1 MGFTSKMRDYLR
13 PVHSMSPCTQRYTH
27 GWRNQRTPKSRSRR
41 ANLHINRSRHHTP
54 SPHHPSLTARSSHQR
69 HGPHP
74 TPLRILASTPHRH
87 AKHSRQEQDILTN
100 YSMPSDRRSHYTH
113 PPHHLGLTAPS
124 SQQRHHLHPTQLH
137 ILTPTVYPH
146 PRDSRQDQ
154 GILANYSMLSN
165 RRSHYIHSPHHLGLT
180 APSFQQR
187 HHLRP
192 TPLRILTP
200 TVYPHPKDSRQDQG
214 ILANYSMRN
223 SVPC

>member
-1 MGFTSKMRDYLR
+1 MRFTSKTRDYLR
-13 PVHSMSPCTQRYTH
+13 TGHSMSPYTQRCVH
-27 GWRNQRTPKSRSRR
+27 GWRNQRTQKNRSRK
-41 ANLHINRSRHHTP
+41 ADPHINRNWHHP
-54 SPHHPSLTARSSHQR
+54 HSPHHP
-69 HGPHP
+69 
-74 TPLRILASTPHRH
+74 
-87 AKHSRQEQDILTN
+87 
-100 YSMPSDRRSHYTH
+100 
-113 PPHHLGLTAPS
+113 GLTVPPF
-124 SQQRHHLHPTQLH
+124 QQRHHLQPTPLH

-146 PRDSRQDQ
+146 ARDSRQDQ